1 MDILPETVTKYSRHM
16 VWIVVLFLSAKDL
29 PPGVCIQTT
38 PRQREK
44 STALAHLLKQD
55 VPESELAGPV
65 LELMKALVLTQYTDK
80 AAVDNIAEFYLLLS
94 CLQPDGHF
102 SRRDAP
108 SLCSIMKWCFVAI
121 AILHTDSLE
130 PDAE

>member
-1 MDILPETVTKYSRHM
+1 M
-16 VWIVVLFLSAKDL
+16 VLIVILFLSIEDM
-29 PPGVCIQTT
+29 PPGVSIQTT
-38 PRQREK
+38 SQQRKK
-44 STALAHLLKQD
+44 STALAHLLERD

-80 AAVDNIAEFYLLLS
+80 ATVDNIAEFYLLLH

-108 SLCSIMKWCFVAI
+108 SLCSIMKWCFIAI
-121 AILHTDSLE
+121 AILHVDSLE
-130 PDAE
+130 QDAE